1 MSENTLTKYCQI
13 ARMKS
18 VNTRVSKRG
27 VDMKSNLVVKL
38 IEAHSS
44 GSEDAFKHAL
54 SNLTD
59 DEEKK
64 GNASTALSLRNA
76 YVYDKKRYVSY
87 KDSPLS
93 EMSFS
98 AQTAIP
104 TPKDRD
110 SALELLEILTPKIK
124 LSDVALPEK
133 TIQFLKQIVAE
144 QKSMQRLVE
153 KGVVPANRLL
163 FCGPPGCG
171 KTLTANALAGELEIP
186 IAYVKL
192 DGLVS
197 SYLGQTGTNIRKIF
211 DFVKNKRIMLFL
223 DEFDAIAKK
232 RDDSNELGELK
243 RVVTTLLQNM
253 DSMPANVILVAATN
267 HHHLLDPAIWRRFNS
282 SILLELPNLD
292 QRIQMIERFFA
303 EKMPEFSVDL
313 KTLTILS
320 EGMSG
325 AELQGFLLSLA
336 KYCVLENIS
345 GSISQ
350 KEIAEIWLQQNTLF
364 VSENSDDYV
373 KALYKLKKNGIA
385 LRTLEEITG
394 IPKSTL
400 DYRFKKEGM
409 NDE

>member
-1 MSENTLTKYCQI
+1 
-13 ARMKS
+13 MKS
-18 VNTRVSKRG
+18 G
-27 VDMKSNLVVKL
+27 LVVKL

-44 GSEDAFKHAL
+44 GSEDAFKIAVNVL
-54 SNLTD
+54 AD

-64 GNASTALSLRNA
+64 GNVTTASLLRTAHI
-76 YVYDKKRYVSY
+76 YDKKRFSAYGN
-87 KDSPLS
+87 SPLS

-98 AQTAIP
+98 VQSTIP
-104 TPKDRD
+104 MPKDKD
-110 SALELLEILTPKIK
+110 STLDLLEILNPKIT
-124 LSDVALPEK
+124 LSDVALPKK
-133 TIQFLKQIVAE
+133 TLQFVKQIVSE
-144 QKSMQRLVE
+144 QKFIE
-153 KGVVPANRLL
+153 KLTERGVAPANRLL

-171 KTLTANALAGELEIP
+171 KTLTANALAGELQMP
-186 IAYVKL
+186 VAYVKL

-232 RDDSNELGELK
+232 RDDSNDLGELK

-253 DSMPANVILVAATN
+253 DAMPSNVFLVAATN
-267 HHHLLDPAIWRRFNS
+267 HHHLLDSAIWRRFNS
-282 SILLELPNLD
+282 SILLELPILE
-292 QRIQMIERFFA
+292 QRTQMIEQFCFGKLS
-303 EKMPEFSVDL
+303 EYNIDI

-320 EGMSG
+320 DGMSG
-325 AELQGFLLSLA
+325 AEIQSFLQSLA
-336 KYCVLENIS
+336 KYCVLENIK

-364 VSENSDDYV
+364 VSENSKDYM
-373 KALYKLKKNGIA
+373 KALYKLKKNGIP

>member
-1 MSENTLTKYCQI
+1 
-13 ARMKS
+13 
-18 VNTRVSKRG
+18 
-27 VDMKSNLVVKL
+27 MKSNLVVKL

-44 GSEDAFKHAL
+44 GNEDAFKTAVSTL
-54 SNLTD
+54 AD

-64 GNASTALSLRNA
+64 GNATTAILLRNA
-76 YVYDKKRYVSY
+76 YVYGKKRSTIN
-87 KDSPLS
+87 DSPLS

-98 AQTAIP
+98 TQSAIP
-104 TPKDRD
+104 MPKDKD
-110 SALELLEILTPKIK
+110 STLDLLEILTPKIT

-133 TIQFLKQIVAE
+133 TLLALKQIVAE
-144 QKSMQRLVE
+144 QKSVE
-153 KGVVPANRLL
+153 QLTERGVVPANRLL

-171 KTLTANALAGELEIP
+171 KTLSANALAGELQIP
-186 IAYVKL
+186 VAYVKL

-211 DFVKNKRIMLFL
+211 DFVKNKQIMLFL

-253 DSMPANVILVAATN
+253 DAMPSNVFLIAATN

-282 SILLELPNLD
+282 SILLELPNLE
-292 QRIQMIERFFA
+292 QRTQMIQKFCS
-303 EKMPEFSVDL
+303 EKLSGYNMDL

-320 EGMSG
+320 DGMSG
-325 AELQGFLLSLA
+325 AEIQSFMLSLA
-336 KYCVLENIS
+336 KFCVLRNIE

-364 VSENSDDYV
+364 VSENSDDYM
-373 KALYKLKKNGIA
+373 KALYKLKKNGIP
-385 LRTLEEITG
+385 LRTLEEITS